1 MSSKTTDSLHDRIEA
16 VSNAEADGEQLVSV
30 AIPPEESL
38 EATRRRVEE
47 DHAEAEYLDVREEVR
62 KPLKRA
68 LEETRRVLHE
78 YEETP
83 ENGLAAYVGVVDTDL
98 VTHVFD
104 DLPTPVSEGTYGYA
118 NEFDTDPLTPG
129 AEQTDTYGLL
139 VVSRDSATLGRYDGE
154 TIEHVDTVESDV
166 PSKQTAAGGDE
177 DGFHGRSQERADEFY
192 DEVGEAAARVFLD
205 DAPPD
210 AVDDA
215 SPGTQFEGEAL
226 LVAGSEVTAEQF
238 LEGDHLSE
246 PLADAAVGP
255 FDAEYASEQGL
266 RELVD
271 AAEEAGELGT
281 TDARGALERFFEAL
295 EDDEETAIGGREDV
309 DRALELDAVDTL
321 VVADSLPEEEVQSLA
336 ERVEEQGGESVVA
349 PEGLDRTERLEA
361 AFDGVGALL
370 RFPIE

>member
-1 MSSKTTDSLHDRIEA
+1 MSSTASDLHDRIEA
-16 VSNAEADGEQLVSV
+16 VSNADADGEQLVSV
-30 AIPPEESL
+30 AVPPEESL

-62 KPLKRA
+62 KPLKQA

-83 ENGLAAYVGVVDTDL
+83 ENGLVAYVGVVDTEL

-104 DLPTPVSEGTYGYA
+104 DLPTPISTGTYEYG
-118 NEFDTDPLTPG
+118 NEFDTDPLSPATT
-129 AEQTDTYGLL
+129 QTDTHGLL

-166 PSKQTAAGGDE
+166 PSKQTAAGGQE
-177 DGFHGRSQERADEFY
+177 DDFQGRSQERADEFY
-192 DEVGEAAARVFLD
+192 DEIGEAAARVFLD
-205 DAPPD
+205 DAPSD

-215 SPGTQFEGEAL
+215 SPGTEFAGEAL
-226 LVAGSEVTAEQF
+226 LVGGSEVTTERF

-271 AAEEAGELGT
+271 AAEESGELGT
-281 TDARGALERFFEAL
+281 TDARGTLERFFAAL
-295 EDDEETAIGGREDV
+295 DDDEETAIGGREDV
-309 DRALELDAVDTL
+309 ERALELDAVDTL
-321 VVADSLPEEEVQSLA
+321 VVADSLAEEEVQSLA
-336 ERVEEQGGESVVA
+336 ERVEEQGGQSVVA